1 MINLDDVEKTETLP
15 QFTRPKP
22 QANRR
27 RGSGVRGSALVNLQS
42 ANGDTTR

>member
-1 MINLDDVEKTETLP
+1 MINLDDIEKTETLP

-22 QANRR
+22 QGNRR
-27 RGSGVRGSALVNLQS
+27 MASGVRGSGLINLQS